1 MKASPLYER
10 IHYISIIENIDVHH
24 IKKGDYDTLSGLST
38 IIIESFYS
46 FRLLLSREYDT
57 FLQAKGSGAYSRGD
71 KRQEKTAERGSA
83 QDTRMEVDTV
93 AGIEAIRIRKDK
105 SK

>member
-10 IHYISIIENIDVHH
+10 IHYISIIENIEVHH

-46 FRLLLSREYDT
+46 FRLLLSREYDM

-71 KRQEKTAERGSA
+71 TGKDCRKRLCSGYTYGGGYK
-83 QDTRMEVDTV
+83 
-93 AGIEAIRIRKDK
+93 
-105 SK
+105 